1 MKNICPN
8 CEKETKIELI
18 RAKESLEIRGERVE
32 VDAEYFKCLECGED
46 FESTRGY
53 DALEAAYREYRR
65 RHGLLQPE
73 EIRDWRK
80 GYGLTQKELS
90 QLLGWGD
97 VTLSRY
103 ESRALQAEAHDKVL
117 RLVMEPHNLLTLVRE
132 TPEALG
138 HEKYQRLIAELSAV
152 EAESCSFERV
162 FEERFG
168 RYAPDE
174 FSGYKKLDLV
184 KLFNAILFFC
194 KDGQLKTKLNK
205 LLFYADFKHFKEY
218 TVSIVG
224 ANYVHLPYGPV
235 PDNYEFYFAE
245 LINKGDLEIE
255 EVQIGQYL
263 GEKYMTLAK
272 PDLSVFGDT
281 ELKVMATIKEYFEP
295 FSATEIR
302 DFSHKELAYK
312 ETTKGEKISYKF
324 AEYLQI

>member
-8 CEKETKIELI
+8 CEKETRIELI
-18 RAKESLEIRGERVE
+18 RTKEALEIRGERVE
-32 VDAEYFKCLECGED
+32 VDAEHFKCLECGES
-46 FESTRGY
+46 FENTRGP

-65 RHGLLQPE
+65 GHGLLQPE
-73 EIRDWRK
+73 EIRNWRK
-80 GYGLTQKELS
+80 NYGLTQKELS

-97 VTLSRY
+97 ATLSRY
-103 ESRALQAEAHDKVL
+103 ESGALQAEAHDKVL
-117 RLVMEPHNLLTLVRE
+117 RLAMEPHNLLTLLRE

-138 HEKYQRLIAELSAV
+138 HDKHQRLTAELSAV

-174 FSGYKKLDLV
+174 FSGYKKLDLA

-205 LLFYADFKHFKEY
+205 LLFYADFEHFKGY
-218 TVSIVG
+218 TVSITG
-224 ANYVHLPYGPV
+224 TRYVHLPHGPV

-245 LINKGDLEIE
+245 LIDKGGLEIE
-255 EVQIGQYL
+255 EIVVGQYL
-263 GEKYMTLAK
+263 GEKYVALTK
-272 PDLSVFGDT
+272 PDLSIFSET
-281 ELKVMATIKEYFEP
+281 ELKVLLEVKEHFKS

-302 DFSHKELAYK
+302 DFSHEERAYA
-312 ETTKGEKISYKF
+312 ETVKGEKISYKF